1 MIIIFLIMCQ
11 NILLPLDIRG
21 CSSTIMISLL
31 PLLVSALDLGA
42 IFFTVRMMQRCFR
55 DKKKQRFIKKC
66 KILGSFQCVCQVT
79 ILFSDVT
86 ESWNGFSVQGKDSC
100 NVFRVLSLSMTFFQ
114 TGNLTAILTVYHEHS
129 VGYENRDLNSNLRM
143 FAVLILGFAGSLMIW
158 WHNCFAK
165 AAVSQAVLEV
175 ALFLTMLLIFL
186 LLVVALVK
194 NNDEDNLKTTSPES
208 DMATHSCSLLW
219 KLLRVNKK
227 PLFFIVLIFSC
238 LGALIR
244 RLPCSIPLLCQDF
257 DRGILLDAVL
267 YSLITKFVVGIVLPI
282 ILHDLI
288 NSSDLDREIKG

>member
-1 MIIIFLIMCQ
+1 MVAGRLRTAKIAQTTRPYPFRICTGFRCD
-11 NILLPLDIRG
+11 ILH
-21 CSSTIMISLL
+21 CTNAAEM
-31 PLLVSALDLGA
+31 
-42 IFFTVRMMQRCFR
+42 FQRQ
-55 DKKKQRFIKKC
+55 KEAK
-66 KILGSFQCVCQVT
+66 CVCQVT

-100 NVFRVLSLSMTFFQ
+100 NVFRVLSLFMTFFQ

-165 AAVSQAVLEV
+165 AAVSQAALEV

-219 KLLRVNKK
+219 KCIDTQAS
-227 PLFFIVLIFSC
+227 LFDTTS
-238 LGALIR
+238 
-244 RLPCSIPLLCQDF
+244 LPGL
-257 DRGILLDAVL
+257 
-267 YSLITKFVVGIVLPI
+267 
-282 ILHDLI
+282 
-288 NSSDLDREIKG
+288 